1 DWADVMLPVGPFTET
16 SGTFV
21 NAEGRAQSFKGVAA
35 AVGDSRPG
43 WKVLRVMGNLLE
55 LPGFDEETSEE
66 ARDAVLT
73 TEAMAQLSNQFDTDV
88 ASGNAAT
95 FDESKGATK
104 ETGVRL
110 QRIGDVPIYRSDMI
124 VRRSRPLQET
134 TASQPPVA
142 RLSSQTFEALGLAP
156 DAQVKCRATEG
167 EAQFEV
173 KLDETVPAGAIRIV
187 GAFAQSAPLGSRYG
201 YITVEPA

>member
-1 DWADVMLPVGPFTET
+1 MLSVGPFTET

-21 NAEGRAQSFKGVAA
+21 NAEGRAQSFKGVAG

-55 LPGFDEETSEE
+55 LPGFEEETSEE
-66 ARDAVLT
+66 VRDAVLT
-73 TEAMAQLSNQFDTDV
+73 TEAMTQLSNQFSKDV
-88 ASGNAAT
+88 ASENTAT
-95 FDESKGATK
+95 SDEN
-104 ETGVRL
+104 GVRY
-110 QRIGDVPIYRSDMI
+110 QRVGDVPIYRSDMI
-124 VRRSRPLQET
+124 VRRSQPLQDT

-142 RLSSQTFEALGLAP
+142 RLSSQAMEALGLAP
-156 DAQVKCRATEG
+156 DARVRCRTAHG
-167 EAQFEV
+167 EAEFDV

-201 YITVEPA
+201 YVTVEPA